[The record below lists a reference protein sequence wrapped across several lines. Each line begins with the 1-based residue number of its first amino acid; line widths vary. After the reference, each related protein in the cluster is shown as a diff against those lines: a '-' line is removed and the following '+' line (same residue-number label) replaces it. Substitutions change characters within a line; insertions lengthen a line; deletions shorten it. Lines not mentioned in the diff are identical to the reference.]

1 MTALLPAPF
10 LTFRATAFGVTL
22 ILAAITAAPARQL
35 QPPVKSA
42 GEHAIYELLA
52 AASPD
57 PLTDSWETRIFD
69 LGQRPDYSRD
79 NEIDQERI
87 FPAPEAT
94 RKEAI
99 ALLKA
104 VPIVSLNMG
113 RVGHLL
119 GRTVDADAT
128 LLQIIEHTEADAEDA
143 RRRAADPRYA
153 GSADAF
159 RYIAATQSEHA
170 AFLRGLIGKLKPY
183 LVRAI
188 AKGDNMGGFTAGLF
202 GDELW
207 VSHGGHSVPP
217 SERHPI
223 IVFLERKPKI
233 VHVGWT
239 MAE

>member
-10 LTFRATAFGVTL
+10 LPFRATAFGVTL
-22 ILAAITAAPARQL
+22 ILTAIAAAPARQL

-42 GEHAIYELLA
+42 GEHSIYELLA
-52 AASPD
+52 AAYPD
-57 PLTDSWETRIFD
+57 PLADSWETLDRA
-69 LGQRPDYSRD
+69 QRPGYSRD
-79 NEIDQERI
+79 NEIDDERI
-87 FPAPEAT
+87 FPVPEAT

-104 VPIVSLNMG
+104 VPVASLDMA
-113 RVGHLL
+113 RVAHLL

-207 VSHGGHSVPP
+207 VSHGSHSVPP